1 MAEEL
6 EHASEDL
13 VEKAKADKAKARGP
27 VGKVSL
33 FLRQVVGELKK
44 VTRPTVAELRNYT
57 AVVIGF
63 VVVVILVIGAFDW
76 LFFKGVVWTFSG
88 Q

>member
-27 VGKVSL
+27 LGKVSL

-63 VVVVILVIGAFDW
+63 VVVVIVVIGALDW

-88 Q
+88 N

>member
-44 VTRPTVAELRNYT
+44 VTRPTFAELRNYT

-63 VVVVILVIGAFDW
+63 VVVVILVIGALDW
-76 LFFKGVVWTFSG
+76 LFYKGVVWTFSG

>member
-13 VEKAKADKAKARGP
+13 VEKAKSDKAKARGP
-27 VGKVSL
+27 VSKVSL

-44 VTRPTVAELRNYT
+44 VTRPTFAELRNYT
-57 AVVIGF
+57 GVVIGF
-63 VVVVILVIGAFDW
+63 VVVVILVIGGLDW
-76 LFFKGVVWTFSG
+76 LFYKGVVWTFSG